1 MTAIGVNA
9 YADEGNSA
17 HADHAAEHA
26 AVKDGNHA
34 THDAPAHERHDPAT
48 GHGDGAHG
56 DGAHGDG
63 AHGDGA
69 HGSSAHGEQEAP
81 PTFSDINWYYGFFG
95 EEEGAEP
102 SFAVRPKGMGTPF
115 LATLFNWSILVGLIY
130 VLARKQLPIAL
141 AKRKAQ
147 IVQGMEEAG
156 KMLAESKAR
165 LAELDEKLAKTDSEI
180 ERIKG
185 EMARAGELERE
196 RILAEAVERRVRM
209 ERDAHQLIE
218 TELEAAHESLRK
230 FVVEQALANAKSQM
244 SKQLKP
250 EDQQRLF
257 EESLQSLKKLP
268 ARSLGG
274 QS

>member
-9 YADEGNSA
+9 YADEGNPA
-17 HADHAAEHA
+17 HADHAEHA
-26 AVKDGNHA
+26 ADHPAATDSEHVEHGAAAQDGH
-34 THDAPAHERHDPAT
+34 HEGHDPAL
-48 GHGDGAHG
+48 GHGDEGHG
-56 DGAHGDG
+56 EA
-63 AHGDGA
+63 A
-69 HGSSAHGEQEAP
+69 HGSSAHGAQEAP

-95 EEEGAEP
+95 EQEGAEP

-180 ERIKG
+180 ERIKA